1 MKNFKVLLLSCFA
14 MMAITSCFEDMD
26 DNPISTVEIND
37 FVWKGMNAVYAYKD
51 EITDL
56 ANDRFT
62 SNDDYTNYLNE
73 YASPEDLFESL
84 LYLPNDIDEFSVI
97 VPNYFE
103 LEQLLQGTTFNN
115 GMAYGLVKLPNAT
128 EDIFGYVRYVMPNTD
143 AEAKGVT
150 RGMIFNTI
158 DGALITETNFSALL
172 SSTTY
177 TIGLADYDNNGTAVT
192 LMDDN
197 ITSNNETITL
207 TKSAYTE
214 NPILT
219 HNVLNINGSAIGY
232 LMYNGFRIGDDNL
245 DELNNV
251 FAEFQSEGI
260 SDLVLD
266 LRYNGGGSVDT
277 AIWLASMITGQYT
290 GEVFFKEKWNTD
302 ILAEFEQSNPDA
314 IINPFVTQMTKRNTN
329 GDITFQQ
336 SINSLNLNK
345 VYILTTRSSAS
356 ASELVINGLTPYI
369 DVVQVGATTRGKS
382 QASRTIYDSA
392 NLSKENVNP
401 NHTYAMQP
409 LIYEAQNANGYSEFY
424 NGLSPDPS
432 FQLSEH
438 YENLGVLGD
447 IEERLLAKAIADI
460 TGLNRSAIETQ
471 QPYET
476 VKQIGDQNFKNP
488 FRFDMIDDRPLEFN
502 IINQ

>member
-1 MKNFKVLLLSCFA
+1 MKNFKVLLLTCVALFA
-14 MMAITSCFEDMD
+14 LTSCFEDMD
-26 DNPISTVEIND
+26 DNPISTIEIND

-56 ANDRFT
+56 ANDRFN

-97 VPNYFE
+97 VPNYLD
-103 LEQLLQGTTFNN
+103 LEQLLQGTTYSN
-115 GMAYGLVKLPNAT
+115 GMAYGLVKLPNAA
-128 EDIFGYVRYVMPNTD
+128 EDVIGYVRYVMPNTD

-158 DGALITETNFSALL
+158 DGAAITESNFSALL
-172 SSTTY
+172 NPTTY
-177 TIGLADYDNNGTAVT
+177 TIGWADYDNNGTTVT
-192 LMDDN
+192 LTDDI
-197 ITSNNETITL
+197 ITSNNETLTL
-207 TKSAYTE
+207 TKSPYTE

-219 HNVLNINGSAIGY
+219 HNVLNVSGSSIGY
-232 LMYNGFRIGDDNL
+232 LMYNGFRIGNENL

-251 FAEFQSEGI
+251 FAEFQSAGV

-302 ILAEFEQSNPDA
+302 ILTEFEQSNPEA
-314 IINPFVTQMTKRNTN
+314 LLNPFVTQMTKRNTN
-329 GDITFQQ
+329 GDITYQQ

-345 VYILTTRSSAS
+345 VYIITTRNSAS
-356 ASELVINGLTPYI
+356 ASELVINGLSPYI
-369 DVVQVGATTRGKS
+369 DVVQVGSTTRGKS
-382 QASRTIYDSA
+382 QASRTIYDSP

-401 NHTYAMQP
+401 NHKYAMQP
-409 LIYEAQNANGYSEFY
+409 LIYEAQNADGYSEFY
-424 NGLSPDPS
+424 NGLSPDPT
-432 FQLSEH
+432 FQISEY
-438 YENLGVLGD
+438 YENLGELGN
-447 IEERLLAKAIADI
+447 IEERLLAEVIADI
-460 TGLNRSAIETQ
+460 TGLSRASLSSQEPREPI
-471 QPYET
+471 
-476 VKQIGDQNFKNP
+476 KQISDQNFKNP
-488 FRFDMIDDRPLEFN
+488 FRFDMVDDRPLEFN
-502 IINQ
+502 LIN